1 MNNIKFYN
9 GQKVIYTSP
18 DRDLGYMEWCTPR
31 KGSIGIITTVEGG
44 TILVKFD
51 KSSGTNAPYEWWVT
65 NEEVIP
71 YGND

>member
-9 GQKVIYTSP
+9 GQKVIYVSP
-18 DRDLGYMEWCTPR
+18 ERNLGCMKWYTPR
-31 KGSIGIITTVEGG
+31 KGSMGIITTVEGA

-51 KSSGTNAPYEWWVT
+51 KSSGTDAPYEWWVT
-65 NEEVIP
+65 NEEIIP

>member
-1 MNNIKFYN
+1 MSNIKFYN
-9 GQKVIYTSP
+9 GQKVIYTSS
-18 DRDLGYMEWCTPR
+18 DRDLGYMKWCTPR
-31 KGSIGIITTVEGG
+31 KGSIGIITTVENG

-51 KSSGTNAPYEWWVT
+51 KSSGTDAPYQWWVT